1 MKIIFDHNHLHDI
14 NYPCVVQQFINHDGI
29 LMKAYLL
36 GDISSNGNN
45 NFRIVY
51 RNSVNNFTE
60 TTSNETIS
68 FTTKELSHS
77 ASVNVNDS
85 SFHGLNVDE
94 MKIRHICESIQ
105 RKFKLNLMGIDIIID
120 CKTKDYAVIDVNYF
134 PGYNALN
141 NVNEQLL
148 NMCLKLFELQI
159 EKNTLKQ
166 NDLNV
171 SMVIF
176 YKSSEFLVT
185 SSENP

>member
-1 MKIIFDHNHLHDI
+1 
-14 NYPCVVQQFINHDGI
+14 
-29 LMKAYLL
+29 
-36 GDISSNGNN
+36 
-45 NFRIVY
+45 
-51 RNSVNNFTE
+51 
-60 TTSNETIS
+60 
-68 FTTKELSHS
+68 
-77 ASVNVNDS
+77 
-85 SFHGLNVDE
+85 
-94 MKIRHICESIQ
+94 
-105 RKFKLNLMGIDIIID
+105 MGIDIIID

-159 EKNTLKQ
+159 EKNSLKQ